1 MSDHDAARCS
11 NGLREL
17 ARDSRFTPRAHQLE
31 DLAGALADPDNDN
44 WAGVDLFAAF
54 PPEASIR
61 LRHRNAVERPVG
73 VLAAMSVFLP
83 VGWTWLEFHRASA
96 AYAEMIQ
103 TGGEPEGRTF
113 LGLWASGF
121 DGRLGARS
129 HLAPMAMVS
138 LSLIVFAI
146 FCIVAHRVIAEANV
160 RREERLFREARTELV
175 QTLTAASLVMN
186 SRRADHPQRIE
197 GIIKSSMDK
206 LRKTQD
212 AARKATLEPV
222 GDGGEREHRCP
233 RDARFRVQSARVETE
248 ALLVQAKSTHETL
261 ESATKKTGE
270 ALSASITSLDTT
282 IKTGVEAAKT
292 SVGESVSAAEVM
304 VRETLH
310 ASRSNVNASAE
321 ELSRLL
327 SEALT
332 KFQVAMGDHI
342 DDLDRADPSGD
353 RCPHL
358 GTGSWASSSGSAR
371 AHSLSA
377 GAADWLSEQVTIM
390 RDDNAAARQ
399 DLERAM
405 EDLRSTLEA
414 IEMALG
420 SHESTLQGHACEFTG
435 TRDAAERMLR
445 HLTASVAAVN
455 GNGVPLDARS

>member
-212 AARKATLEPV
+212 AARKATLELSETAENV
-222 GDGGEREHRCP
+222 NTGVQEMLDS
-233 RDARFRVQSARVETE
+233 VQSARVETE

-310 ASRSNVNASAE
+310 ASRSNVDASAE

-342 DDLDRADPSGD
+342 DDLTGQTVRAIDASGQGLMGVIDRIGES
-353 RCPHL
+353 
-358 GTGSWASSSGSAR
+358 T
-371 AHSLSA
+371 SLSA
-377 GAADWLSEQVTIM
+377 GAADSLAEQVTIM

-420 SHESTLQGHACEFTG
+420 SHESTLQGHASELTG